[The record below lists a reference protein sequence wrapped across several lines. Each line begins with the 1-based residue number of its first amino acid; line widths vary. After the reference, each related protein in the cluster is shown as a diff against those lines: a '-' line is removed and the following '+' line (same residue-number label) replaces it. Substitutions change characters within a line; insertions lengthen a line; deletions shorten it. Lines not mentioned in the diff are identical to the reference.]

1 MYGDPSKLSPV
12 GRRPDRAK
20 LRPVN
25 RSTIPVSLTRSLTQC
40 LTQGLF
46 SGLHQGVTPPS
57 PEGLSRQAVVRSP
70 SSSLSATPSSE
81 LPDSGVV
88 IRKVSL
94 LAGESIRHT
103 FAPEQGLVPNLTEKG
118 RMLVLTNQRIMAFG
132 QRDGLRETV
141 LMPLEEV
148 KAVAVVAGR
157 RSKGTLFQGGLM
169 VVAAVFFYVLLAY
182 WLTGRIDGP
191 TVPIIRMDL
200 VAFVVFLAVLT
211 SVAMMAQVYFGKP
224 DGEVTFQGDGVK
236 LTFPFRGEPA
246 ENDMHAV
253 VNASFAARQSVVA
266 GSKLTAD

>member
-1 MYGDPSKLSPV
+1 M
-12 GRRPDRAK
+12 
-20 LRPVN
+20 
-25 RSTIPVSLTRSLTQC
+25 
-40 LTQGLF
+40 QGLS

-57 PEGLSRQAVVRSP
+57 PEGLSRQAVVLSP
-70 SSSLSATPSSE
+70 SSSLSATPYSE

-103 FAPEQGLVPNLTEKG
+103 FAPEQGLVPDPTVEG

-169 VVAAVFFYVLLAY
+169 VVAAVFL
-182 WLTGRIDGP
+182 
-191 TVPIIRMDL
+191 
-200 VAFVVFLAVLT
+200 
-211 SVAMMAQVYFGKP
+211 
-224 DGEVTFQGDGVK
+224 
-236 LTFPFRGEPA
+236 
-246 ENDMHAV
+246 
-253 VNASFAARQSVVA
+253 
-266 GSKLTAD
+266 